1 MHSWEVLGLVAT
13 RLSNPLALAVLVLLA
28 EQPMHPYQM
37 SATLKERRKE
47 DSIKINYGSLYSVV
61 ESLHKRG
68 LIETRETL
76 REGNRPERT
85 IYGITHEGTKVM
97 REWLSELL
105 STPVKEY
112 PRFEAALSLMP
123 ALPPAEVITLLE
135 QRLERQRA
143 TFEHGRGQM
152 DGAKFA
158 GMPRLFA
165 IEHEYELA
173 VLNAEVEFLVA
184 LLDDLKAG
192 DFSGLGGWRLL
203 HELLAKGRPYD
214 EIWVAIKKEFPED
227 YAWIDAIE

>member
-1 MHSWEVLGLVAT
+1 MAGK
-13 RLSNPLALAVLVLLA
+13 RPSNPLALAVLVLLT

-85 IYGITHEGTKVM
+85 IYEITHEGTELM
-97 REWLSELL
+97 REWLGELL

-123 ALPPAEVITLLE
+123 ALPPDEVITLLE

-143 TFEHGRGQM
+143 KFEHDRGLM
-152 DGAKFA
+152 DSAKFA

-173 VLNAEVEFLVA
+173 VLGAEIEFLVG
-184 LLDDLKAG
+184 LLDDLKSG
-192 DFSGLGGWRLL
+192 NFSGLGGWRRV
-203 HELLAKGRPYD
+203 HELLATGRSFD
-214 EIWVAIKKEFPED
+214 DIWTAVRAEFPED